1 MRPLRLEMVAIGP
14 FLSKTTIDF
23 DRFSKGDLFLVHG
36 PTGIGKSFIFDAIC
50 YALFGET
57 PSRRT
62 PHLRSDYARQDI
74 EPSIVFSFALE
85 SEVYRVTRKLEYQR
99 TPKRKTVSN
108 TIVVRETGRL
118 EVLLIGLRLPA

>member
-36 PTGIGKSFIFDAIC
+36 PTGIGKSFMFDAIC

-85 SEVYRVTRKLEYQR
+85 SEVYRVTRKLAA
-99 TPKRKTVSN
+99 
-108 TIVVRETGRL
+108 G
-118 EVLLIGLRLPA
+118 LPALPPYVVLPPAQRHCNVQPDS